1 MYKKI
6 LENEG
11 LVITE
16 YEPNV
21 KPESANFL
29 ERNRIVSGISIGVL
43 VVEAAHRSG
52 TSVTARI
59 AKEQGKIVFALP
71 HEIDDSLGIGTNR
84 LLQSGAVLVTKVE
97 DIMIQYPFLKY
108 DKEKEQNISEIREV
122 KKLPDK
128 QYREIYQLISGEVT
142 SLNEIYQKSSK
153 SAGEINQTLLMLEL
167 DGYIRKTAG
176 GYECI

>member
-1 MYKKI
+1 M
-6 LENEG
+6 
-11 LVITE
+11 
-16 YEPNV
+16 
-21 KPESANFL
+21 
-29 ERNRIVSGISIGVL
+29 
-43 VVEAAHRSG
+43 
-52 TSVTARI
+52 
-59 AKEQGKIVFALP
+59 
-71 HEIDDSLGIGTNR
+71 
-84 LLQSGAVLVTKVE
+84 VTKVE

-153 SAGEINQTLLMLEL
+153 SVGEINQILLMLEL

>member
-1 MYKKI
+1 
-6 LENEG
+6 
-11 LVITE
+11 
-16 YEPNV
+16 
-21 KPESANFL
+21 
-29 ERNRIVSGISIGVL
+29 
-43 VVEAAHRSG
+43 
-52 TSVTARI
+52 
-59 AKEQGKIVFALP
+59 
-71 HEIDDSLGIGTNR
+71 
-84 LLQSGAVLVTKVE
+84 
-97 DIMIQYPFLKY
+97 MIQYPFLKY

-153 SAGEINQTLLMLEL
+153 SVGEINQILLMLEL

>member
-1 MYKKI
+1 
-6 LENEG
+6 
-11 LVITE
+11 
-16 YEPNV
+16 
-21 KPESANFL
+21 
-29 ERNRIVSGISIGVL
+29 
-43 VVEAAHRSG
+43 
-52 TSVTARI
+52 
-59 AKEQGKIVFALP
+59 
-71 HEIDDSLGIGTNR
+71 
-84 LLQSGAVLVTKVE
+84 
-97 DIMIQYPFLKY
+97 MIQYPFLKY

>member
-1 MYKKI
+1 MMKY
-6 LENEG
+6 
-11 LVITE
+11 
-16 YEPNV
+16 
-21 KPESANFL
+21 S
-29 ERNRIVSGISIGVL
+29 
-43 VVEAAHRSG
+43 
-52 TSVTARI
+52 
-59 AKEQGKIVFALP
+59 
-71 HEIDDSLGIGTNR
+71 
-84 LLQSGAVLVTKVE
+84 
-97 DIMIQYPFLKY
+97 FLKY

-153 SAGEINQTLLMLEL
+153 SVGEINQILLMLEL

>member
-1 MYKKI
+1 M
-6 LENEG
+6 
-11 LVITE
+11 
-16 YEPNV
+16 
-21 KPESANFL
+21 
-29 ERNRIVSGISIGVL
+29 
-43 VVEAAHRSG
+43 
-52 TSVTARI
+52 
-59 AKEQGKIVFALP
+59 
-71 HEIDDSLGIGTNR
+71 
-84 LLQSGAVLVTKVE
+84 
-97 DIMIQYPFLKY
+97 MQYPFLKY